1 MSTTKLFDDEAQR
14 LLDVLWELPIGL
26 RIALD
31 STRVTVSTGVVPRVT
46 VWGGP
51 QDTASD
57 VVRMFARDFVRC
69 CRAFAEDEHQD
80 PERRAEWAEWAR
92 RVEEVLDD
100 GDR

>member
-57 VVRMFARDFVRC
+57 VVRMFAHDFRRC

-80 PERRAEWAEWAR
+80 PERRAEWAAWAD
-92 RVEEVLDD
+92 RVEEVLGD